1 MKAHND
7 TATEEGGNLA
17 YMALVAG
24 LGHHRHTRLDP
35 KGLRPGC
42 LEPEAPCPRQ
52 LPRVVVTPS
61 HSVAGNGLPTR
72 PHVGG

>member
-17 YMALVAG
+17 YMALVAS
-24 LGHHRHTRLDP
+24 LGHRRHTCLDP
-35 KGLRPGC
+35 EGLRPGR

-52 LPRVVVTPS
+52 LPGVVVTPS